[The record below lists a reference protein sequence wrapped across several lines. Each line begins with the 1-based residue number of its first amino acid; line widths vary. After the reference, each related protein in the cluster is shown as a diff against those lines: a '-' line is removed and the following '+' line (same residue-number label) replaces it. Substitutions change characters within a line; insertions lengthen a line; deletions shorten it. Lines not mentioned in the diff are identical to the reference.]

1 MNFGWP
7 LDQILET
14 PVAMLMLMWRQI
26 MMSNGKSVGFTL
38 EELEL
43 LQVLKKKVR
52 VIRHGTR
59 TKRNTK
65 A

>member
-7 LDQILET
+7 LDQIMET

-52 VIRHGTR
+52 VIRNKAI
-59 TKRNTK
+59 TK
-65 A
+65 

>member
-7 LDQILET
+7 LDQIMDT
-14 PVAMLMLMWRQI
+14 PVATLMLMWRQI

-59 TKRNTK
+59 TKRDS
-65 A
+65 

>member
-1 MNFGWP
+1 M
-7 LDQILET
+7 DS
-14 PVAMLMLMWRQI
+14 PVAILMLMWRQI

-43 LQVLKKKVR
+43 LQVLKKKVK

-59 TKRNTK
+59 TKRNT
-65 A
+65 